1 MFVKRER
8 ERERAL
14 ILIRELIIGDKAYGN
29 KAVYEIPELAI
40 KGQRP
45 DIPPSTDPRLAKLIR
60 R

>member
-1 MFVKRER
+1 MV
-8 ERERAL
+8 
-14 ILIRELIIGDKAYGN
+14 IGDKAYGN

-45 DIPPSTDPRLAKLIR
+45 DIPQTTDPRLAKLIR